1 MVCCANCGHR
11 GSLAEFRYVAQ
22 AEGAG
27 PETLRRCPACGELN
41 IVDELAAQEREDAS
55 SSRPWGL
62 SEVWGRRFSKKDR
75 EVEK

>member
-1 MVCCANCGHR
+1 MVRCANCGHQ
-11 GSLAEFRYVAQ
+11 GSLAEFRYIAQ

-41 IVDELAAQEREDAS
+41 VVDELAAQEEAFP

-62 SEVWGRRFSKKDR
+62 SDIWGRRFSKKDR